1 MALAWDQTGS
11 QGNLP
16 AQHRMKISEIE
27 MRSAQLPLSAQRKGH
42 IQVVEWEQEPRDSSY
57 ASETT
62 VSLKDLLT
70 GKYCGKANNGLSHD
84 SADSQTDGSGTS
96 DERVTID
103 NLWKVLNVEKSQDFS
118 DSESR
123 PSDLFNTPYN

>member
-70 GKYCGKANNGLSHD
+70 GKYCGKR
-84 SADSQTDGSGTS
+84 DGSYVRQGSIT
-96 DERVTID
+96 RCRPTT
-103 NLWKVLNVEKSQDFS
+103 
-118 DSESR
+118 DSHMTQLTARRMAAAPVMSE
-123 PSDLFNTPYN
+123 